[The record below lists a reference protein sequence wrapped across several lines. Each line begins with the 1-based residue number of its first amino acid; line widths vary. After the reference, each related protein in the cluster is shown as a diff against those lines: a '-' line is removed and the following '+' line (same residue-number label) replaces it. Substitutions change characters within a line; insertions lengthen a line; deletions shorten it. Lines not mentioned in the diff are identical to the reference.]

1 MTNRDKAIKEIRQ
14 VWLDAAL
21 RKEELVT
28 VELD

>member
-1 MTNRDKAIKEIRQ
+1 MTNREKAIKETRQ